1 LTITSLSGHRS
12 IMKIKEARGI
22 QSIDVS
28 GRILEAFLRM
38 PAPVMLKEISTKTGI
53 APAQVHAYLS
63 SLKRMDLVVQ
73 NGADGR
79 YELGPLALQLGL
91 AYQTSVHPM
100 RAASATLSIIEART
114 GYLSALVIWN
124 SAGPTVFE
132 VRAGREPMN
141 VNIRPGTVFP
151 ITGSGVGAVF
161 AAFLPAADIK
171 PLLQK
176 ERGDDLAAGIGWRMT
191 AEEFGAR
198 KTDARTCGFVA
209 VAGQP
214 IGGVN
219 SIAMPILDA
228 SGELIASI
236 LMLGNEG
243 SMDIACGGAL
253 YDDVRAIMRDR
264 TADLR

>member
-1 LTITSLSGHRS
+1 MMLSV
-12 IMKIKEARGI
+12 A
-22 QSIDVS
+22 
-28 GRILEAFLRM
+28 
-38 PAPVMLKEISTKTGI
+38 
-53 APAQVHAYLS
+53 
-63 SLKRMDLVVQ
+63 
-73 NGADGR
+73 
-79 YELGPLALQLGL
+79 LALQLGL

-219 SIAMPILDA
+219 S
-228 SGELIASI
+228 
-236 LMLGNEG
+236 MLGNEG